1 MTREPTPSKMGRR
14 RTVLLTAMIGC
25 SLSGLRS
32 FRKFT
37 SRYRFGYRFGSF
49 RSLPVPAGPHLA
61 CGEILVQSCLFRCR
75 APLLLLRNWGRSG
88 IVGGC
93 WRRSASLLAQR
104 TVRFWPET
112 SDVRFLSRVLR
123 GCPVTVSPFWP
134 DFRSNFFLIGMR
146 DDSGAPCRAPT
157 FLNKGPCDT
166 PCSAATLFCKSGLLT
181 RKSPR
186 RRASW
191 PRSPLKA
198 ALLSPGSLSGPRPRP
213 VGDIACGE
221 LKSFPLSPIQRR
233 NCRPSRSSY
242 YWGVPT
248 KTSLFRILRAFSFER
263 SLKNLRDDFC
273 FKFEFEFEKVCLKD
287 HWDTP

>member
-123 GCPVTVSPFWP
+123 GCPVIVSPFWP

-191 PRSPLKA
+191 PRSPPKA

-213 VGDIACGE
+213 VGDIDCGE
-221 LKSFPLSPIQRR
+221 LNIQSPS
-233 NCRPSRSSY
+233 PSRTEL
-242 YWGVPT
+242 P
-248 KTSLFRILRAFSFER
+248 SLPSILGST
-263 SLKNLRDDFC
+263 
-273 FKFEFEFEKVCLKD
+273 
-287 HWDTP
+287 H